1 MDFSGTEEIKF
12 YICLRGQQINV
23 LNVTLCTFHALFL
36 TSHYQIC
43 LCRICSGQGLLE
55 LIFLDF
61 SLELASQFIHSFIHY
76 QPLWFMLNKWHVV
89 LCSVIRWCPSD
100 EPTTPFILF
109 SHNKNAFHPYV
120 SPQLYASI
128 SPSCTQNAAPSHT
141 LPTGQP
147 IVQFRDV
154 NRVRR

>member
-1 MDFSGTEEIKF
+1 M
-12 YICLRGQQINV
+12 
-23 LNVTLCTFHALFL
+23 LNVILCTFHALFL

-43 LCRICSGQGLLE
+43 LCRISSGRGLLG
-55 LIFLDF
+55 LVLLDF
-61 SLELASQFIHSFIHY
+61 SLELASQFIHY
-76 QPLWFMLNKWHVV
+76 QPLRFMLNKWHVV

-109 SHNKNAFHPYV
+109 SHNKNAFHPYL
-120 SPQLYASI
+120 SPHLYASI

-147 IVQFRDV
+147 IIQFRDV
-154 NRVRR
+154 SRVSRQTAQTKETKVSWK